1 MSSDFEEM
9 LNQYKGNYVEFLS
22 THDPKYKKAYE
33 LAQDSIE
40 KMIMNKQKGV
50 EDQKRD
56 MNHFVESY
64 KQDNEDMSGLYDDAS
79 GMYVDAQSIDDT
91 YKAAKNRYDKYAS
104 GDTVP
109 AVNPTNGYS
118 ILLRVGLVLL
128 LLPLLFFLGFW
139 SPSTLTTVAASP
151 SPPSMNPMSFIMSP
165 VLGPATTPAM
175 R

>member
-33 LAQDSIE
+33 LAQESIE

-50 EDQKRD
+50 EDQKKD
-56 MNHFVESY
+56 MNHFVDSY
-64 KQDNEDMSGLYDDAS
+64 KQDNEEMSGLYDDAS
-79 GMYVDAQSIDDT
+79 GMYMDAQSIDDT
-91 YKAAKNRYDKYAS
+91 YKAAKNRYDKYSSS
-104 GDTVP
+104 GESAP

-118 ILLRVGLVLL
+118 ILLRFGLVLL

-139 SPSTLTTVAASP
+139 TPSTTTFSTVAAAP
-151 SPPSMNPMSFIMSP
+151 SKLTTIMSP